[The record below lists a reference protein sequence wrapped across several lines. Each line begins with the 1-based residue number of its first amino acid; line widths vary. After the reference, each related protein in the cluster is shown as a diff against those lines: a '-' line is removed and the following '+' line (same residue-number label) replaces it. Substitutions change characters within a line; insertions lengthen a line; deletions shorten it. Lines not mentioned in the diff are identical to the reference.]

1 MQIRQI
7 YDIVSPDFILPILE
21 EGNRDGSIHA
31 ENPKELAEAMMILA
45 NVWLNPLVRD
55 VSVEDMRNKCIV
67 YGKIFSELGVNL
79 MDDEMI
85 EGYINCCLQVQKPQ
99 SIVKKLLFCEQ
110 FISDNI

>member
-1 MQIRQI
+1 
-7 YDIVSPDFILPILE
+7 
-21 EGNRDGSIHA
+21 
-31 ENPKELAEAMMILA
+31 MMILA

-85 EGYINCCLQVQKPQ
+85 EGYINCCLQVQKHNQ
-99 SIVKKLLFCEQ
+99 
-110 FISDNI
+110 